1 MEGFANLDRYGEVY
15 RDEKGPDLRTLTIP
29 CRWLEKH
36 NVELLVSEMA
46 ADEYVSRPESVRTAN
61 VDVLQFRIGPTVEY
75 PVHKTLIYKD
85 RFDYARPEKGV
96 TVRASARIIESLG
109 SELGKDMLVGVLHG
123 LVDFNVD
130 RLESL
135 GFKTDLDNVMFVDV
149 PDGFNSFHRLRDRL
163 DSKGNGLKESPTKW
177 SDGEM
182 SQVQDWLIEGT
193 KSQNSSLK
201 PAIRKLIQHMLEG
214 VERSILKEE
223 NQCHDQLASIT
234 IPKSTRE
241 DLEEAITTWSASAHA
256 ELRNSLETALYT
268 KAWKRLAWWKLFWR
282 VDDVGMLTRDII
294 ERAWLVQAEKG
305 LIWVGGRIQ
314 QAGLLGSTK
323 SITVTEQKR
332 NEPIFGTFPESL
344 QIVDLMDDTPVVTG
358 NIPTVNPENPYPQ
371 NLAIAR
377 SFLSTATIPPL
388 QSLSQ
393 RLLLQTVSTI
403 TTTSVLSGLLYYS
416 ISTTSIYEAG
426 TIAALGL
433 VWSLRRLQKKWEN
446 ARKVWIGTVRE
457 EARKTLRTAEE
468 WFRKVV
474 RENGIPMLDQSG
486 VEERK
491 EAREMVDKVRESFER
506 VGR

>member
-1 MEGFANLDRYGEVY
+1 MSRYGEVY
-15 RDEKGPDLRTLTIP
+15 RDERGPDLRTLTIP

-36 NVELLVSEMA
+36 NVELLVSELVA
-46 ADEYVSRPESVRTAN
+46 GEDVPRPGGVRIADA
-61 VDVLQFRIGPTVEY
+61 VDVLQFRVGPTVEY

-85 RFDYARPEKGV
+85 RFDHARPEKGV
-96 TVRASARIIESLG
+96 SVRASAGVIESVR
-109 SELGKDMLVGVLHG
+109 SKLGKDMLVGVLNE
-123 LVDFNVD
+123 LMDLNMD
-130 RLESL
+130 MLESL
-135 GFKTDLDNVMFVDV
+135 GLKTDLDNVILVDLF
-149 PDGFNSFHRLRDRL
+149 DGFNSFGRLRGSL
-163 DSKGNGLKESPTKW
+163 DSKGSSLKESPTKW
-177 SDGEM
+177 SDGEI
-182 SQVQDWLIEGT
+182 SQVQEWLLQGT
-193 KSQNSSLK
+193 QSETSDLK
-201 PAIRKLIQHMLEG
+201 PAIKKLIHYMLES
-214 VERSILKEE
+214 VERSILGEE
-223 NQCHDQLASIT
+223 TQNHNQLASIT

-241 DLEEAITTWSASAHA
+241 DLEEAITSWSESAHT

-282 VDDVGMLTRDII
+282 VDDVDMLTRDIL
-294 ERAWLVQAEKG
+294 ERVWLVEAEKG

-323 SITVTEQKR
+323 SIAVREQKR

-344 QIVDLMDDTPVVTG
+344 QIADLMDDTPVITG
-358 NIPTVNPENPYPQ
+358 DPPTVNLENPYPQ
-371 NLAIAR
+371 TLAIAR
-377 SFLSTATIPPL
+377 SFLSTVTIPPL

-393 RLLLQTVSTI
+393 RLLLQTISTV

-446 ARKVWIGTVRE
+446 ARREWIGTVRE

-468 WFRKVV
+468 RFRKVV
-474 RENGIPMLDQSG
+474 RENGIPMLDQAG

-491 EAREMVDKVRESFER
+491 VAREMVDKVKEALKR
-506 VGR
+506 VGK